1 LKIVSAVS
9 AVGEDSQRLILP
21 PNGDIQLDA
30 MSQQTQTADGGLNV
44 KAILAGFLVVAVLV
58 GGGAGVADMLGWI
71 ELTIPGVS
79 LPF

>member
-1 LKIVSAVS
+1 
-9 AVGEDSQRLILP
+9 
-21 PNGDIQLDA
+21 